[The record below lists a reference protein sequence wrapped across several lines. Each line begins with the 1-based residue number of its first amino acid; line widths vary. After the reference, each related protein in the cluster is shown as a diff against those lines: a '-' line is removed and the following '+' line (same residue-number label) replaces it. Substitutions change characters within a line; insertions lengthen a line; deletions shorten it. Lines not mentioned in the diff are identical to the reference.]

1 VETKLVDEKQVAA
14 VKMKRALA
22 ALLLSA
28 PALLLA
34 AAAPALALTAHVERV
49 AHFEDKR
56 TMFGSTA
63 LVPQSNAS
71 SPVFLTTSWVY
82 DPEEIVAYRGGSPLW
97 RLDTSSAG
105 RQMWIVTAGA
115 FAATAPGKLNALA
128 YWIEKDNGPLGN
140 CSLSVFDSSR
150 SPFAA
155 GNGWRTVLLADVCAI
170 VNLAL
175 STSTYADISRDGS
188 LVAAMAVSN
197 GLNVSVHAFDG
208 QTGKLRWTRSVS
220 PPGPNHDYFTF
231 SGLRVSADG
240 EFVSFEFG
248 DVSAVGGVKQ
258 YIVSG
263 VDGKD
268 RAVPVRGD
276 GGLEPPISADG
287 GYSVVT
293 VGVASGGS
301 RARVVRWNASS
312 AAYEPAGEDIDGPKV
327 AGVVWDLAE
336 ASSSFDPVSD
346 RSFITLAWSSAGLNA
361 AAVTMYDVSE
371 LTRPVAAYRT
381 PVSTGDMDSSGVAIA
396 CFERLCIAGLFP
408 GSGVSQPTV
417 VLLDASS
424 PTAVW
429 NTTTAGSVLDV
440 SIAPAEVPETYFV
453 SASGCTTPGLCS
465 GPGAEASLWTVSF
478 SA

>member
-1 VETKLVDEKQVAA
+1 MRHHARSAA
-14 VKMKRALA
+14 PALPF
-22 ALLLSA
+22 A

-34 AAAPALALTAHVERV
+34 GAAPALALTAHVERV
-49 AHFEDKR
+49 AHFVDKR
-56 TMFGSTA
+56 TTFGSTA
-63 LVPQSNAS
+63 LVPQNNAS
-71 SPVFLTTSWVY
+71 DPVFLTTSWVY
-82 DPEEIVAYRGGSPLW
+82 DPEEIVAYQGGAPLW

-105 RQMWIVTAGA
+105 RQMWIVSGGA

-140 CSLSVFDSSR
+140 CSLSVFDASR

-175 STSTYADISRDGS
+175 STYTYADISRDGS
-188 LVAAMAVSN
+188 LVAAMTVSD
-197 GLNVSVHAFDG
+197 GLNVTVHAFDG

-220 PPGPNHDYFTF
+220 PPGPDHDYFTF

-240 EFVSFEFG
+240 EFVAWEFG

-258 YIVSG
+258 YIVGG

-268 RAVPVRGD
+268 RAEPVRSD
-276 GGLEPPISADG
+276 GGLEPPISEDG

-312 AAYEPAGEDIDGPKV
+312 ATYEPAGADIDGPAL
-327 AGVVWDLAE
+327 AGIVWDLAA

-346 RSFITLAWSSAGLNA
+346 RSFVTLAWSSAGLNA
-361 AAVTMYDVSE
+361 AAVTMYDVTE
-371 LTRPVAAYRT
+371 LTRPVASYKT
-381 PVSTGDMDSSGVAIA
+381 PVSTGDYDSSGVAIA
-396 CFERLCIAGLFP
+396 CFERLCIAGFYP

-417 VLLDASS
+417 VLLDASA
-424 PTAVW
+424 PTPVW
-429 NTTTAGSVLDV
+429 NSTTEGSVLDV
-440 SIAPAEVPETYFV
+440 SIAPAKVPETYFV
-453 SASGCTTPGLCS
+453 SASGCTTPSICT
-465 GPGAEASLWTVSF
+465 GPGAEAAYWLVRF